1 MPFIIKYAD
10 ADGSALDFEDDADN
24 PKRAK
29 LRAKGGIEKGGAA
42 RAEVYDEDS
51 GKMVLVC
58 KDKGGK
64 AVCSKPGSGKSASES
79 GELREARR
87 RIKLLE
93 QENEVLRRA
102 AAYLS
107 QANLPG
113 KGSTRS

>member
-1 MPFIIKYAD
+1 MAFIIKYAD
-10 ADGSALDFEDDADN
+10 ADGSALSFEDDADN

-64 AVCSKPGSGKSASES
+64 AVCSKPGSSKSASEPAPRSSSSS
-79 GELREARR
+79 GKNDWAVPVAIGVGALA
-87 RIKLLE
+87 LLF
-93 QENEVLRRA
+93 
-102 AAYLS
+102 LS
-107 QANLPG
+107 SGPS
-113 KGSTRS
+113 KE